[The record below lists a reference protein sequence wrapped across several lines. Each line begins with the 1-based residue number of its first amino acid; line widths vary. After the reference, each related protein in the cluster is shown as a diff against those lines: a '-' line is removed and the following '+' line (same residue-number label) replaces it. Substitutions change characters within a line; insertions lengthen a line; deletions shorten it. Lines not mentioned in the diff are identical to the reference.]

1 MKKLL
6 ALALVLP
13 FWVFGQPYPDKP
25 YSAEVVALDAFLEPY
40 RKKAIASYPAAKQ
53 RFQSGLPA
61 KQRFFVTTRL
71 KGAIPAASFE
81 QIFVRVS
88 AATDTAIEGTIAS
101 TPTGKV
107 AFHAGD
113 KIRVADADVV
123 DWTIV
128 SANGEEG
135 NLLGKAIDAY
145 RADRLALI
153 YKMEIGAD
161 GKVNGAELE
170 DVLDSQ
176 KQSLKDVTPDDVI
189 GEGRKQIV
197 DLYAGKITDPK
208 TAYTYLFYNL
218 REKRF
223 LPASAPK

>member
-1 MKKLL
+1 MKKFL

-13 FWVFGQPYPDKP
+13 LWLFGQPYPDKP
-25 YSAEVVALDAFLEPY
+25 YSAQGGALDLFLEPY
-40 RKKAIASYPAAKQ
+40 RKKAIASYAAAKQ

-61 KQRFFVTTRL
+61 KQRFFVTTRF
-71 KGAIPAASFE
+71 KGTTPPAAFE
-81 QIFVRVS
+81 QIFVRVT

-113 KIRVADADVV
+113 KIRVADADVM

-153 YKMEIGAD
+153 YKMEIDAD
-161 GKVNGAELE
+161 GKVTSAQLD
-170 DVLDSQ
+170 DVLDLQ
-176 KQSLKDVTPDDVI
+176 KQSLKDVIPDEVI
-189 GEGRKQIV
+189 AEGGKRIV
-197 DLYAGKITDPK
+197 DLYAGKTADPK
-208 TAYTYLFYNL
+208 SAYTYLFYNL

-223 LPASAPK
+223 LPAPAPK